1 MKNLPTMK
9 ETKAFMQDNKKTI
22 VGTALA
28 IVILYALAIAYT
40 LFSDDKVEEIKE
52 INPATGLELQLI
64 TDAEYKALLEN
75 AVRFDFY
82 VENTEGYAFNEL
94 QPFGSCTVVSGS
106 LRS

>member
-64 TDAEYKALLEN
+64 TDAVYKE
-75 AVRFDFY
+75 
-82 VENTEGYAFNEL
+82 
-94 QPFGSCTVVSGS
+94 
-106 LRS
+106 